1 MNKQIDEHNT
11 PLEFPCDFPLKIMG
25 RDEPGF
31 REHVIEIIS
40 RHAGADAVMG
50 IRDRESRGRRFLSLT
65 VTVRA
70 QSRPQLDDIYR
81 ALHASER
88 VLMTL

>member
-1 MNKQIDEHNT
+1 MKDIDENNT

-25 RDEPGF
+25 RDEDGF
-31 REHVIEIIS
+31 REHVIAIIS
-40 RHAGADAVMG
+40 QKAGADAVVG
-50 IRDRESRGRRFLSLT
+50 IRDRESKGGRFISLT

-70 QSRPQLDDIYR
+70 ESRPQLDDIYR
-81 ALHASER
+81 ELHASDR

>member
-1 MNKQIDEHNT
+1 MSINEDNT

-25 RDEPGF
+25 RDQEGF
-31 REHVIEIIS
+31 REHVIEIVS
-40 RHAGADAVMG
+40 RHAGESAVLNV
-50 IRDRESRGRRFLSLT
+50 RDRESRGGRFVSLT

-70 QSRPQLDDIYR
+70 ESRPQLDDIYR
-81 ALHASER
+81 ELHASER

>member
-1 MNKQIDEHNT
+1 MDARDT

-25 RDEPGF
+25 RDSADF
-31 REHVIEIIS
+31 REHVIGVITGKLAEERILDVRERPS
-40 RHAGADAVMG
+40 RAGKF
-50 IRDRESRGRRFLSLT
+50 ISLT
-65 VTVRA
+65 ITVRA
-70 QSRPQLDDIYR
+70 ESRDELDDVYR

>member
-1 MNKQIDEHNT
+1 MIDESNT

-31 REHVIEIIS
+31 REHVIQIIAQQ
-40 RHAGADAVMG
+40 AGADAVQQV
-50 IRDRESRGRRFLSLT
+50 RDRESRGGRFISLT

-81 ALHASER
+81 ELHASSR

>member
-1 MNKQIDEHNT
+1 MDREFDETNT

-25 RDEPGF
+25 RDEEGF
-31 REHVIEIIS
+31 RDHVIALVTEK
-40 RHAGADAVMG
+40 AGEQAV
-50 IRDRESRGRRFLSLT
+50 IDVRDRESRGGRFISLT

-70 QSRPQLDDIYR
+70 ESRPQLDDIYR
-81 ALHASER
+81 ELHASPR